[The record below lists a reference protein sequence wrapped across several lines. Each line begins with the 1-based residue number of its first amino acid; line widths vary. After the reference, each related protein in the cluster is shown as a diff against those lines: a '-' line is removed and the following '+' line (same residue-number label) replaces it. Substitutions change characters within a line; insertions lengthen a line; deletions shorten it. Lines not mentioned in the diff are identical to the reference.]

1 MPISIIGEDGCS
13 AIKKG
18 GYLYPVQPFVDCT
31 CDSNNIPPFI
41 EYNISQMSIGQSIRI
56 KDLEFQDSIKTLEAK
71 SNDPQ
76 ETLYKMIKL

>member
-1 MPISIIGEDGCS
+1 
-13 AIKKG
+13 
-18 GYLYPVQPFVDCT
+18 
-31 CDSNNIPPFI
+31 
-41 EYNISQMSIGQSIRI
+41 MSIGQSIRI